1 MYLTEVFA
9 DELLVRTVRELLG
22 PEPFLLITNVESDN
36 GIFISYTKE
45 KHFYYTTRQNGPKE
59 NDCNL
64 LSTLVIGWRLIL
76 LE

>member
-1 MYLTEVFA
+1 LTEVFA

-45 KHFYYTTRQNGPKE
+45 VFESAKHF
-59 NDCNL
+59 
-64 LSTLVIGWRLIL
+64 
-76 LE
+76 LEKKLPP

>member
-1 MYLTEVFA
+1 LTEVFA

-45 KHFYYTTRQNGPKE
+45 VFEPAKHF
-59 NDCNL
+59 
-64 LSTLVIGWRLIL
+64 
-76 LE
+76 LEKKLPP